1 MKRLLVLNKLDFI
14 DQLDQ
19 NYDGSDLPSISGGLT
34 YPITINDK
42 PVILEFIIRR
52 LEWTRLQTLVL
63 LKSNSTSIVFYVD
76 SSIDE
81 LHIDISSTAIFFCA
95 DEITNINQ
103 IELLTPNNSAYSLTT
118 NVMNTQHL
126 YMWKI
131 LQPYVGAWRLTT
143 SKLSQSINLN
153 VQIQGKSSVACSS
166 SLQKDMEG
174 NVDSSGYTEL
184 TTEPLIDSDLLIL
197 TTCENVNFTYANISL
212 INQSGQI
219 IENYSPL
226 KIDQLEI
233 VTKIRVPQQAF
244 RIQTMLELSD
254 GTRIQRIEKQ
264 LISPTMF
271 TIELINQPYI
281 LSIGET
287 IQMNYTI
294 KSLLSEK
301 VYIRLQIRDT
311 LNLIDSNG
319 MEKNLTFINE
329 TFQMDLFTLP
339 Q

>member
-1 MKRLLVLNKLDFI
+1 
-14 DQLDQ
+14 
-19 NYDGSDLPSISGGLT
+19 
-34 YPITINDK
+34 
-42 PVILEFIIRR
+42 
-52 LEWTRLQTLVL
+52 
-63 LKSNSTSIVFYVD
+63 
-76 SSIDE
+76 
-81 LHIDISSTAIFFCA
+81 
-95 DEITNINQ
+95 
-103 IELLTPNNSAYSLTT
+103 
-118 NVMNTQHL
+118 
-126 YMWKI
+126 MWKI

-329 TFQMDLFTLP
+329 TFQMDLCTLP
-339 Q
+339 QNFQKAAVNDMIIFTLSTYDNETGKFSYENDDVALVYFELNSSPMLRTTNYFIYFSSISSLFFYEIHL